1 MTGNGSEGAP
11 VPHVR
16 FVTDASVAQLILNR
30 PAKRNAVT
38 HEMAIGLEAALDRLE
53 SSPELRVGVISG
65 AGDTAFCAGA
75 DLGYIARGEGD
86 LLSTQRGGFG
96 GFVRYPR
103 RKPLIA
109 AVHGFALAGGF
120 ELALACDLIVAE
132 RTAVFG
138 LPEVTRGLIANGG
151 GLLRLAQALPRAQ
164 ALDLILTG
172 RRLDAEEAA
181 RLGLVTRL
189 VDHGQALPAALE
201 LAATIATHPPA
212 AVRESLSLANSAA
225 STPPAEL
232 WALCAE
238 VARRLRGAD
247 AAVEGATAFLDHRE
261 PSWNQH
267 PLTVSPGPTGPPPGR
282 SRSPPEFTASRCRC
296 PMTPSAE

>member
-1 MTGNGSEGAP
+1 MNASD
-11 VPHVR
+11 PHVC
-16 FVTDASVAQLILNR
+16 FVTDGAVAQLILNR
-30 PAKRNAVT
+30 PAKRNAVS
-38 HEMAIGLEAALDRLE
+38 HEMALGLEAALDRLE
-53 SSPELRVGVISG
+53 NSTELRVGVISG

-75 DLGYIARGEGD
+75 DLSYVARGEGD
-86 LLSTQRGGFG
+86 LLSTERGGFAG
-96 GFVRYPR
+96 LVRYPR

-109 AVHGFALAGGF
+109 AVHGYALAGGF
-120 ELALACDLIVAE
+120 EIVLACDLIVAE

-151 GLLRLAQALPRAQ
+151 GLLRLARALPRAQ

-181 RLGLVTRL
+181 RLGLLTR
-189 VDHGQALPAALE
+189 VVEHGAALPEALG
-201 LAATIATHPPA
+201 LAATIAAHPAA
-212 AVRESLSLANSAA
+212 AVRESLSLANAA
-225 STPPAEL
+225 ADPPPAEL

-267 PLTVSPGPTGPPPGR
+267 RLAASLRPTGPLLAC
-282 SRSPPEFTASRCRC
+282 SRSPPVCTVSRCRC
-296 PMTPSAE
+296 QATPSAR